1 MNVRQRFNLRAAIRQ
16 EAKEMKGK
24 SCNCNVRRSS
34 QGVRKMTRVSLGDG
48 KWFETECTKFEED
61 TRWNGNNHISRATG
75 SQWDHQVLYY
85 TRSGNW
91 VLNEWSQYQGVLE
104 TYEEISED
112 EAINWLINQE
122 KFNELDALPRDVQ
135 ERVRKVVVNGEV

>member
-1 MNVRQRFNLRAAIRQ
+1 
-16 EAKEMKGK
+16 
-24 SCNCNVRRSS
+24 
-34 QGVRKMTRVSLGDG
+34 MTRVSLGDG